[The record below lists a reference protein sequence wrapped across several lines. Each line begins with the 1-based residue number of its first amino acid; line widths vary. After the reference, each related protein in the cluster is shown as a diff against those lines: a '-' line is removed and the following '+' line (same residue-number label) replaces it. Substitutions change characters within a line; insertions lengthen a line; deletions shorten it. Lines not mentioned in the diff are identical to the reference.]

1 MLSIVLSHHFQ
12 KEEIKKLVT
21 NTSVEFSVI
30 RDTMY
35 RYSKK
40 AEEKFFQY
48 PVMAYIFLSF
58 ALSKKGIEYTRL
70 KLTKSL
76 RDDFGQEMQTEI
88 N

>member
-1 MLSIVLSHHFQ
+1 M
-12 KEEIKKLVT
+12 
-21 NTSVEFSVI
+21 NTQVEFSVI

-48 PVMAYIFLSF
+48 PVFAFIFLNF

-76 RDDFGQEMQTEI
+76 REDFGQEIQDEL

>member
-1 MLSIVLSHHFQ
+1 M
-12 KEEIKKLVT
+12 
-21 NTSVEFSVI
+21 NTQVEFSVI

-48 PVMAYIFLSF
+48 PVFAFIFLSF

-76 RDDFGQEMQTEI
+76 REDFGQEIHDEL